1 MCEDLGKGIADARPS
16 GGRELDMLEEEKTS
30 PWGNVESGEET
41 RGVDGA
47 VDKFGTRSLG
57 LIQSLGGLQERA
69 FCRGVAQ
76 LN

>member
-1 MCEDLGKGIADARPS
+1 METWGKEPQMQRPS
-16 GGRELDMLEEEKTS
+16 GGRELGMLEEEKTS
-30 PWGNVESGEET
+30 PWGSVESGEEM

-57 LIQSLGGLQERA
+57 LIRSSGGSQGRA
-69 FCRGVAQ
+69 LCRGVAQ